1 MAGRKTLKLQ
11 NCAQRIE
18 AATTTR
24 SQVVISDLA
33 AADAENLF
41 ALYDFNGISL
51 LPRGGLTEVLRDI
64 GLEKELG
71 TDLPA
76 FSRVAFDSHSADSHF
91 LAPNEFKQLYYRL
104 MHRYPTYLPRTPA
117 LRVTVYSAKNLPP
130 ADVNGKADPYC
141 TMQLAGKPHI
151 KTRTRHLEK
160 TLDPRWSEELTG
172 CYAYQEGDDLVFEVV
187 DYDKGA
193 QQGDLMCSCVVPSK
207 EFHRPGGFDGV
218 WPLTLAPEL
227 AKLKGYSPALR
238 LRIQVTAFP
247 EPPPG
252 VTILIRHAEGL
263 PPADANGKSDPFV
276 SVQLVGKQF
285 SRSTTTIKSRTLEP
299 VWNETLT
306 DKHRYEPGDSLSFK
320 IWDYDKAANNDL
332 LAEGILDGSQFHK
345 PGGFD
350 GELHLQT
357 SETKYSPVISIK
369 VLVREVEENEKAAAE
384 AARVSAAAAATP
396 AVDEFPETTE
406 EVAET

>member
-1 MAGRKTLKLQ
+1 MAGRKVILKAQ

-41 ALYDFNGISL
+41 ALYDFDGISL
-51 LPRGGLTEVLRDI
+51 MPRGGLTEVLRDI

-71 TDLPA
+71 ADLPA
-76 FSRVAFDSHSADSHF
+76 FARVAFDSHSADSHF
-91 LAPNEFKQLYYRL
+91 LSPHEFKQLYYRL
-104 MHRYPTYLPRTPA
+104 MHRYPTLLPRTPA

-141 TMQLAGKPHI
+141 TMQLVGKPHI

-160 TLDPRWSEELTG
+160 TLEPRWGEELTG
-172 CYAYQEGDDLVFEVV
+172 CYAYQEGDDLHFEVV
-187 DYDKGA
+187 DYDRGA
-193 QQGDLMCSCVVPSK
+193 LQGDLMCSCIVPNK
-207 EFHRPGGFDGV
+207 EFHRPGGFDGA
-218 WPLTLAPEL
+218 WPMTLAPEL
-227 AKLKGYSPALR
+227 AKLKGYNPTLR

-247 EPPPG
+247 EPPPRM
-252 VTILIRHAEGL
+252 TILVRHAEGL
-263 PPADANGKSDPFV
+263 PPADANGKSDPFC
-276 SVQLVGKQF
+276 SMQLVGKQF
-285 SRSTTTIKSRTLEP
+285 SRSITTIKSRTLEP

-306 DKHRYEPGDSLSFK
+306 DKHRYEAGDSLSIK

-350 GELHLQT
+350 GDFNLQ
-357 SETKYSPVISIK
+357 SCEPKYSPVISIK
-369 VLVREVEENEKAAAE
+369 VLVREVEEAA
-384 AARVSAAAAATP
+384 AAAAATVASATASVASAEEP
-396 AVDEFPETTE
+396 VE
-406 EVAET
+406 EVEEAEA